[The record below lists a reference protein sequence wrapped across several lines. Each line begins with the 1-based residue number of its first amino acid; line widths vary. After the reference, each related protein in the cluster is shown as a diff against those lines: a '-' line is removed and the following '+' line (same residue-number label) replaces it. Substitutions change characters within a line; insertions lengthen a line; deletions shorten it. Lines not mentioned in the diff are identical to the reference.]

1 MDNDI
6 QICSVKMK
14 YYVRF
19 VMDKKNLSYERTLHW
34 NKLETIY
41 QLLTISQ
48 ECNMITKVYK
58 YNWAFENMN
67 AYFHDV

>member
-34 NKLETIY
+34 NRLKTIY
-41 QLLTISQ
+41 QLLSIYY
-48 ECNMITKVYK
+48 MITKVYI

>member
-34 NKLETIY
+34 NRLKTIY
-41 QLLTISQ
+41 QLLSIYQ
-48 ECNMITKVYK
+48 ECYMITKVYK